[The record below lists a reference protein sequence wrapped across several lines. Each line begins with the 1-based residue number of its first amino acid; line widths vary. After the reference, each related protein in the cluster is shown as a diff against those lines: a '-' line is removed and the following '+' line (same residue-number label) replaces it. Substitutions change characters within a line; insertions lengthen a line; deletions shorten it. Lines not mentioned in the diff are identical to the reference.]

1 MHFSLEKY
9 LSSLLLIFG
18 LIPLVFCCCAIRI
31 LFTFWTLIYDIYCLY
46 VLLFYKN
53 TFYILDISIWHT
65 LLHLPIRGPVISCPA
80 SVFWYTEVVYFDLVY
95 SRFRFSPLFSVL
107 LLSYPRSHCQAWR
120 HRDFPRCVLSGVLGF
135 MPGAHLPSPE
145 EKQAVYIYKWDIRTP
160 EDDHGWDGNRSNV
173 MERDPM
179 GTMWRE
185 LQWEQSVSFVTSS
198 TQTWRLG
205 KEWVKRK
212 TKI

>member
-53 TFYILDISIWHT
+53 TFYILDINTWHT

-95 SRFRFSPLFSVL
+95 SRFLSVFSFVFCASVVI
-107 LLSYPRSHCQAWR
+107 SKES
-120 HRDFPRCVLSGVLGF
+120 
-135 MPGAHLPSPE
+135 LPSLTSSGFSTMCSFRGFR
-145 EKQAVYIYKWDIRTP
+145 VYAWSSPSFSWGETGSVHLQVRYKNFR
-160 EDDHGWDGNRSNV
+160 GWSRVGWKAEV
-173 MERDPM
+173 MW
-179 GTMWRE
+179 WRE
-185 LQWEQSVSFVTSS
+185 IPWGQCGGNSS
-198 TQTWRLG
+198 ESSQCLLWHPQPRHG
-205 KEWVKRK
+205 G
-212 TKI
+212 